1 MRKRNGNLQLI
12 WILLTGLFICAVQAV
27 AQPLAFPGT
36 EGHGAYTTGGRGG
49 VGYEVTNLNDSG
61 EGSLRAAIEAKGA
74 RTVVFRV
81 SGTIQ
86 MKKKLNIK
94 NGDITIA
101 GQTAPGDGICL
112 RDYTMV
118 VDASNVI
125 VRYIRSRMGDIT
137 NQQDDAMNGRFKKN
151 IIIDHCSMSWSVDEA
166 ASFYSNENF
175 TMQWCIISESMYKSV
190 HDKGL
195 HGYGGIWGG
204 INASFHH
211 NLLAHHSSRNP
222 RFNGGRDGYGS
233 TPENEVVDFRNN
245 VIYNW
250 GKNSAYGGEKGSHN
264 MVNNY
269 YKAGPAT
276 SSKKNRIV
284 EPYDVGNW
292 FIDGNYVDGYEA
304 ITADNWAGGVQPNG
318 GTSFDL
324 LRVYEPFPTG
334 YIETQTPQE
343 AYEDVLKYGGCSLP
357 KRDAIDTRIIE
368 ETRTGTATYGG
379 SYGVGKGIID
389 TQEEVGGWIELTSA
403 EAPLDSD
410 HDGMSD
416 EWEDEMGLNKF
427 YPEDRNNLLE
437 DSTTVLETYL
447 NSITTIAD
455 SSGVGI
461 KMIDLLSKLK
471 VYPNPAT
478 ILATVQY
485 HLENEAEMQYRLMDM
500 AGRTVLQSQIDHQ
513 WGGFNSFNIDVSQL
527 KKGVYYLCLISS
539 KNNSTTKLMIR

>member
-1 MRKRNGNLQLI
+1 MRKRKG
-12 WILLTGLFICAVQAV
+12 ILYSFLLLCIGLFMYTVPAL
-27 AQPLAFPGT
+27 AQPLAFPGA

-49 VGYEVTNLNDSG
+49 VVYEVTNLNDSG

-86 MKKKLNIK
+86 LKKKLSIK

-118 VDASNVI
+118 VDANNVI
-125 VRYIRSRMGDIT
+125 IRYIRSRMGDVT
-137 NQQDDAMNGRFKKN
+137 NQEDDAMNGRFKKN

-175 TMQWCIISESMYKSV
+175 TMQWCIISESMYQSV
-190 HDKGL
+190 HDKGK

-250 GKNSAYGGEKGSHN
+250 GSNSAYGGEKGSHN

-292 FIDGNYVDGYEA
+292 FIEGNYVDGYEA
-304 ITADNWAGGVQPNG
+304 ITANNWAGGVQPSG
-318 GTSFDL
+318 GTSLDL

-334 YIETQTPQE
+334 PIETQTPQE
-343 AYEDVLKYGGCSLP
+343 AYEAVLKYAGCSLP
-357 KRDAIDTRIIE
+357 NRDTIDARIIE
-368 ETRTGTATYGG
+368 ETRTGTATFGG
-379 SYGVGKGIID
+379 SFGAGKGIID
-389 TQEEVGGWIELTSA
+389 TQDDVGGWIELTST

-410 HDGMSD
+410 HDGMPD
-416 EWEDEMGLNKF
+416 AWEDEMGLNKF
-427 YPEDRNNLLE
+427 YPEDRNNVLE
-437 DSTTVLETYL
+437 DGTTVLEAYL
-447 NSITTIAD
+447 NSLVNYEN
-455 SSGVGI
+455 SGVGLESI
-461 KMIDLLSKLK
+461 KLLTDLK
-471 VYPNPAT
+471 VYPNPAS
-478 ILATVQY
+478 IIATVQY
-485 HLENEAEMQYRLMDM
+485 QLENESQLKYRLIDM
-500 AGRTVLQSQIDHQ
+500 SGKTVMENQVERQYS
-513 WGGFNSFNIDVSQL
+513 GFNSFNLDVNQL
-527 KKGVYYLCLISS
+527 KKGVYFLNLIDS
-539 KNNSTTKLMIR
+539 KTVNTTKLIVR